1 MRPEVPQCGRCGGGR
16 RGAVLLDDPRRRCP
30 TRGGRHS
37 IHRPGVDG
45 NRRHSQSF
53 TVPAHGFKASIISS
67 APVRAR
73 DTALRR
79 MAATVIQ
86 RPRPRARCHA
96 SSGSSTV
103 PRDAHG
109 WRRTAATVTPA
120 TSSKSSLAV
129 AGLERPA
136 PRTRRS
142 RWRATPG
149 GRYGR
154 MAPLSGRGLPSF
166 TTRRHAVPAGRVR
179 ERVVPVAG
187 HAERQPALPGASA
200 ELRATTDAGLRGGR

>member
-1 MRPEVPQCGRCGGGR
+1 MLCTGGLCSPSRITRKKSDDRCGTRPRWLR
-16 RGAVLLDDPRRRCP
+16 RVSRLRSSTLAPA
-30 TRGGRHS
+30 S
-37 IHRPGVDG
+37 
-45 NRRHSQSF
+45 RRHLYTRAAPQS
-53 TVPAHGFKASIISS
+53 TPAGAGADGDRTARSRRS
-67 APVRAR
+67 RAGTR
-73 DTALRR
+73 T
-79 MAATVIQ
+79 
-86 RPRPRARCHA
+86 PRTILPRIGGCF
-96 SSGSSTV
+96 
-103 PRDAHG
+103 PRHAHG

-200 ELRATTDAGLRGGR
+200 ELPATTDAGLRGGR